1 MEILGTIKSLASNLA
16 DVENNI
22 GAIEKVIK
30 GLSDKRDA
38 LQADINRLVEEKSK
52 ELSDLNT
59 KKESFEKWILE
70 EKKKIGEEARKV
82 ALTVTEA
89 LAKKEESE
97 KLLNQANNANI
108 NASAKLKEAE
118 GLKVEY
124 ELKVSKFKDFV
135 SSN

>member
-16 DVENNI
+16 YVEKNI

-38 LQADINRLVEEKSK
+38 LQADINRIVEEKSR
-52 ELSDLNT
+52 ELSDLNN
-59 KKESFEKWILE
+59 KKESFEKWIIE
-70 EKKKIGEEARKV
+70 EKKKISEEARKV

-108 NASAKLKEAE
+108 NASAKLKKAE
-118 GLKVEY
+118 ELKVEY
-124 ELKVSKFKDFV
+124 ELKLSKFKDFV